1 MGLTFLFI
9 MNIKHLCGRGKCAS
23 RRGGESETQGGNRM
37 EKVELKKGI
46 YWVGAIDWNVRD
58 FHGYSTSLGT
68 TYNAYLILDE
78 RNVLVDTVK
87 APFYLEMLG
96 RISEIIDPAK
106 IDIVVSNHVEMDHS
120 GSLLQ
125 IVERIGSPLVVTS
138 ERGKKGLEK
147 HYQQSWKFRTVKNG
161 ETLSIG
167 HRTLAF
173 VEAPMLHW
181 PDSMFTY
188 IKEDQV
194 LLPNDAFGQHFA
206 SSQRFEDEV
215 GSEVMRHAAKYYA
228 NILWPLAPLILK
240 KVDEVVKMGI
250 PIDMIAPSHGLIWR
264 KNPNRII
271 QAYVEWSQG
280 KTGKKILVI
289 YDTMWGSTE
298 KMAKAI
304 LKGLI
309 EEGVD
314 ARLLHLR
321 SNHRSDIIEEMLE
334 AKGILL
340 GSPTLN
346 NGMFPTMGDFL
357 TYMRGL
363 RPKGKIFGLFGSHG
377 WGGGAIK
384 EMRRH
389 LETEKFEIWEKELP
403 VQFIPNAEELEGAVQ
418 FGKEF
423 ARKIL

>member
-1 MGLTFLFI
+1 M
-9 MNIKHLCGRGKCAS
+9 
-23 RRGGESETQGGNRM
+23 ETAM
-37 EKVELKKGI
+37 ERVELKKGV
-46 YWVGAIDWNVRD
+46 YWVGAIECSIRY
-58 FHGYSTSLGT
+58 FHGYSALTET

-78 RNVLVDTVK
+78 KNVLVDTVK
-87 APFYLEMLG
+87 ATFYIEMLG
-96 RISEIIDPAK
+96 RISEIIDPSK
-106 IDIVVSNHVEMDHS
+106 IDVIVSNHVEMDHS
-120 GSLLQ
+120 GSLTQ
-125 IVERIGSPLVVTS
+125 MVERIGNPTVITS
-138 ERGKKGLEK
+138 ERGQKGLTK
-147 HYQQSWKFRTVKNG
+147 HYKKPLTFKIVKSG
-161 ETLSIG
+161 EAVSIG
-167 HRTLAF
+167 HRTLTF

-188 IKEDQV
+188 IKEDQL
-194 LLPNDAFGQHFA
+194 LLPNDAFGQHLA

-215 GSEVMRHAAKYYA
+215 GDGVMAHAAKYYA

-240 KVDEVVKMGI
+240 KVDEVTKMGI
-250 PIDMIAPSHGLIWR
+250 PIEMIAPSHGLIWR
-264 KNPNRII
+264 KSPGRIME
-271 QAYVEWSQG
+271 AYVDWSQG
-280 KTGKKILVI
+280 KAGNKILII

-298 KMAKAI
+298 SVAKAI

-309 EEGVD
+309 EEGAE

-321 SNHRSDIIEEMLE
+321 LNHRSDIIEDMLE

-363 RPKGKIFGLFGSHG
+363 RPKGKVFGLFGSHG

-384 EMRRH
+384 EMRRA
-389 LETEKFEIWEKELP
+389 LEQEKFEIWEKELP
-403 VQFIPNAEELEGAVQ
+403 VQFAPDSGELKSAIQ

-423 ARKIL
+423 AKKLEVTKVTSE

>member
-1 MGLTFLFI
+1 M
-9 MNIKHLCGRGKCAS
+9 K
-23 RRGGESETQGGNRM
+23 
-37 EKVELKKGI
+37 KVELKKGI

-58 FHGYSTSLGT
+58 FHGYSVPFGT

-78 RNVLVDTVK
+78 KNVLVDTVK

-96 RISEIIDPAK
+96 RISEIVDPSK
-106 IDIVVSNHVEMDHS
+106 IDTIIANHVEMDHS
-120 GSLLQ
+120 GSLPQ
-125 IVERIGSPLVVTS
+125 IVERIGNPTVITS

-147 HYQQSWKFRTVKNG
+147 YYQRSMNFRTVRTG
-161 ETLSIG
+161 DTISIG
-167 HRTLAF
+167 HRTLTF
-173 VEAPMLHW
+173 IEAPMLHW

-188 IKEDQV
+188 VKEDRV
-194 LLPNDAFGQHFA
+194 LLPNDAFGQHIA
-206 SSQRFEDEV
+206 STKRFEDEV
-215 GSEVMRHAAKYYA
+215 GDEVMKHAAKYYA

-250 PIDMIAPSHGLIWR
+250 PIDMIGPSHGLIWR
-264 KNPNRII
+264 KEPGRII

-280 KTGKKILVI
+280 KANNKILVI

-298 KMAKAI
+298 SMAKAI

-309 EEGVD
+309 EDGAEVK
-314 ARLLHLR
+314 LLHLR

-334 AKGILL
+334 AKGVLL

-357 TYMRGL
+357 TYMKGL
-363 RPKGKIFGLFGSHG
+363 RPKGKVFGLFGSYG

-384 EMRRH
+384 EMRKN
-389 LETEKFEIWEKELP
+389 LEQEKFEVWEKELGFQYLP
-403 VQFIPNAEELEGAVQ
+403 DPEELKMAIQ

-423 ARKIL
+423 ARKVLSA

>member
-1 MGLTFLFI
+1 
-9 MNIKHLCGRGKCAS
+9 
-23 RRGGESETQGGNRM
+23 M
-37 EKVELKKGI
+37 EKVELKRGV
-46 YWVGAIDWNVRD
+46 YWVGAVDWNVRD
-58 FHGYSTSLGT
+58 FHGYSTPSGS

-78 RNVLVDTVK
+78 KNVLVDTVK

-96 RISEIIDPAK
+96 RISEIIDPAR
-106 IDIVVSNHVEMDHS
+106 IDIVISNHVEMDHS
-120 GSLLQ
+120 GSLQQ
-125 IVERIGSPLVVTS
+125 IVERIGSPLIVTS

-147 HYQQSWKFRTVKNG
+147 HYQQSWKFKTVKSG

-188 IKEDQV
+188 IKEDQL

-206 SSQRFEDEV
+206 SCQRFEDEV
-215 GSEVMRHAAKYYA
+215 GDDVMRHAAKYYA

-250 PIDMIAPSHGLIWR
+250 PIEMIAPSHGLIWR
-264 KNPNRII
+264 KDPNRII

-280 KTGKKILVI
+280 KTSKKVLVI

-309 EEGVD
+309 DEGAD

-334 AKGILL
+334 ARGILL

-346 NGMFPTMGDFL
+346 NGMFPTLGDFL

-389 LETEKFEIWEKELP
+389 LEMEKYEIWEKELP
-403 VQFIPNAEELEGAVQ
+403 VQFVPNPEELSSAIQ

-423 ARKIL
+423 AKVL

>member
-1 MGLTFLFI
+1 
-9 MNIKHLCGRGKCAS
+9 
-23 RRGGESETQGGNRM
+23 M

-46 YWVGAIDWNVRD
+46 YWVGAIDWNIRD
-58 FHGYSTSLGT
+58 FHGYSTPLGT

-78 RNVLVDTVK
+78 KNVLVDTVK
-87 APFYLEMLG
+87 APFYIEMLG
-96 RISEIIDPAK
+96 RISEIIDPSR
-106 IDIVVSNHVEMDHS
+106 IDVVVSNHVEMDHS
-120 GSLLQ
+120 GSLPP
-125 IVERIGSPLVVTS
+125 IVERIGNPTVITS
-138 ERGKKGLEK
+138 ERGQKGLSK
-147 HYQQSWKFRTVKNG
+147 YYKKTFKFKTVKSG
-161 ETLSIG
+161 ETFSIG
-167 HRTLAF
+167 HRTLTF

-188 IKEDQV
+188 IQEDQL
-194 LLPNDAFGQHFA
+194 LLPNDAFGQHIA
-206 SSQRFEDEV
+206 SCQRFEDEV
-215 GSEVMRHAAKYYA
+215 GDPVMKHAAKYYA

-264 KNPNRII
+264 KNPSRII
-271 QAYVEWSQG
+271 QAYVDWSRGQVG
-280 KTGKKILVI
+280 NKILVI

-298 KMAKAI
+298 SIAKAI

-309 EEGVD
+309 EEGAE

-321 SNHRSDIIEEMLE
+321 SNHRSDIIEEMLG

-357 TYMRGL
+357 TYMKGL
-363 RPKGKIFGLFGSHG
+363 KPKGKIFGLFGSHG

-384 EMRRH
+384 EMRRA
-389 LETEKFEIWEKELP
+389 LEQEKFEIWEKELP
-403 VQFIPNAEELEGAVQ
+403 VQFVPDPEELKNAIQ

-423 ARKIL
+423 AHKLFGG

>member
-1 MGLTFLFI
+1 M
-9 MNIKHLCGRGKCAS
+9 K
-23 RRGGESETQGGNRM
+23 
-37 EKVELKKGI
+37 KVELKSGI

-58 FHGYSTSLGT
+58 FHGYSTPFGT

-78 RNVLVDTVK
+78 KNVLVDTVK
-87 APFYLEMLG
+87 APFYSEMLG
-96 RISEIIDPAK
+96 RISEIIDPLK
-106 IDIVVSNHVEMDHS
+106 IDMIISNHVEMDHS
-120 GSLLQ
+120 GSLPQ
-125 IVERIGSPLVVTS
+125 IVERIGNAVVITC
-138 ERGKKGLEK
+138 ERGRKGLEK
-147 HYQQSWKFRTVKNG
+147 HYQKSFKVNTVKTG
-161 ETLSIG
+161 DTISLG
-167 HRTLAF
+167 HRTLTF

-188 IKEDQV
+188 MKEDQV

-215 GSEVMRHAAKYYA
+215 GVEVMKHAGKYYA

-264 KNPNRII
+264 KDPSRII
-271 QAYVEWSQG
+271 HAYVEWSRG
-280 KTGKKILVI
+280 KTNTKILVI

-298 KMAKAI
+298 SIAKAI

-309 EEGVD
+309 EEGAE

-363 RPKGKIFGLFGSHG
+363 RPKEKVFGLFGSHG
-377 WGGGAIK
+377 WGGGAVK
-384 EMRRH
+384 EMRKL
-389 LETEKFEIWEKELP
+389 LEESKFEVWEKELSIQYLP
-403 VQFIPNAEELEGAVQ
+403 DQEELKRAIE

-423 ARKIL
+423 ARKALTQER

>member
-1 MGLTFLFI
+1 M
-9 MNIKHLCGRGKCAS
+9 
-23 RRGGESETQGGNRM
+23 ET
-37 EKVELKKGI
+37 VELKKGI
-46 YWVGAIDWNVRD
+46 YWVGAVDWNIRD
-58 FHGYSTSLGT
+58 FHGYSTPTGT
-68 TYNAYLILDE
+68 TYNAYLIVDE
-78 RNVLVDTVK
+78 KTVLVDTVK
-87 APFYLEMLG
+87 VPFYLEMMG
-96 RISEIIDPAK
+96 RISEIIDPSK
-106 IDIVVSNHVEMDHS
+106 IDIVISNHVEMDHS
-120 GSLLQ
+120 GSLAQ
-125 IVERIGSPLVVTS
+125 VVERIGNPIVVTS

-147 HYQQSWKFRTVKNG
+147 HYQKSFNFKIVKTG

-167 HRTLAF
+167 RRNLAF

-188 IKEDQV
+188 IPEDRV

-206 SSQRFEDEV
+206 STQRFEDEV
-215 GSEVMRHAAKYYA
+215 NGDLVMRHAAKYYA

-250 PIDMIAPSHGLIWR
+250 PIDMIGPSHGLIWR
-264 KNPNRII
+264 RNPGRII
-271 QAYVEWSQG
+271 QAYVDWSQG
-280 KTGKKILVI
+280 KTEKKVLIV

-298 KMAKAI
+298 VMAKAI
-304 LKGLI
+304 LKGLM
-309 EEGVD
+309 EEGVQ
-314 ARLLHLR
+314 ARLLSLR
-321 SNHRSDIIEEMLE
+321 TNHRSDIIEEMLE

-357 TYMRGL
+357 TYLKGL
-363 RPKGKIFGLFGSHG
+363 RPKGKVFGLFGSHG

-389 LETEKFEIWEKELP
+389 LETEKFEIWEKELS
-403 VQFIPNAEELEGAVQ
+403 VQFIPDREELKKAIE

-423 ARKIL
+423 AKIAMSH

>member
-1 MGLTFLFI
+1 M
-9 MNIKHLCGRGKCAS
+9 K
-23 RRGGESETQGGNRM
+23 
-37 EKVELKKGI
+37 KVELKKGI
-46 YWVGAIDWNVRD
+46 YWVGVIDWNVRD
-58 FHGYSTSLGT
+58 FHGYSTPFGT

-78 RNVLVDTVK
+78 KNVLVDTVK

-96 RISEIIDPAK
+96 RISEIIDPSK
-106 IDIVVSNHVEMDHS
+106 IDVIVSNHVEMDHS
-120 GSLLQ
+120 GSLPQ
-125 IVERIGSPLVVTS
+125 IVERIGDPLVITS

-147 HYQQSWKFRTVKNG
+147 HYQRSMNFRIVKTG
-161 ETLSIG
+161 DTFLIG
-167 HRTLAF
+167 HRTLIF

-188 IKEDQV
+188 IKEDQL

-215 GSEVMRHAAKYYA
+215 GDELMKHAAKYYA

-240 KVDEVVKMGI
+240 KMDEVVKMGI
-250 PIDMIAPSHGLIWR
+250 PIDMIGPSHGLIWR
-264 KNPNRII
+264 KDPIRII
-271 QAYVEWSQG
+271 QAYVDWSQG
-280 KTGKKILVI
+280 KTGRKILIV

-298 KMAKAI
+298 SMAKAI

-309 EEGVD
+309 EEG
-314 ARLLHLR
+314 AEAKLLHLR
-321 SNHRSDIIEEMLE
+321 SNHRSDIIYEMLE

-363 RPKGKIFGLFGSHG
+363 KPKGKIFGLFGSHG
-377 WGGGAIK
+377 WGGGAVK
-384 EMRRH
+384 EMRKN
-389 LETEKFEIWEKELP
+389 LVEEKFEVWEKELV
-403 VQFIPNAEELEGAVQ
+403 VQYIPDSEELKKAIQ

-423 ARKIL
+423 AQKILSL

>member
-1 MGLTFLFI
+1 
-9 MNIKHLCGRGKCAS
+9 
-23 RRGGESETQGGNRM
+23 M

-58 FHGYSTSLGT
+58 FHGYSTPFGS

-78 RNVLVDTVK
+78 KNVLVDTVK

-96 RISEIIDPAK
+96 RISEVIDPAK

-147 HYQQSWKFRTVKNG
+147 HYQQSLKFRTVKSG

-167 HRTLAF
+167 HRTLSF

-206 SSQRFEDEV
+206 SCQRFEDEV
-215 GSEVMRHAAKYYA
+215 GDGVMRHAAKYYA

-264 KNPNRII
+264 KDPNRII

-280 KTGKKILVI
+280 KTAKKVLVI

-304 LKGLI
+304 LQGLI
-309 EEGVD
+309 DEGAD

-334 AKGILL
+334 ARGILL

-363 RPKGKIFGLFGSHG
+363 RPKGKSFGLFGSHG

-389 LETEKFEIWEKELP
+389 LEMEKFEIWEKELS
-403 VQFIPNAEELEGAVQ
+403 VQFIPDENEVKSAIE

-423 ARKIL
+423 ARKVLAS

>member
-1 MGLTFLFI
+1 
-9 MNIKHLCGRGKCAS
+9 
-23 RRGGESETQGGNRM
+23 M

-46 YWVGAIDWNVRD
+46 YWVGAIDWNIRD
-58 FHGYSTSLGT
+58 FHGYSTPLGT

-78 RNVLVDTVK
+78 KNVLVDTVK
-87 APFYLEMLG
+87 APFYIEMLG
-96 RISEIIDPAK
+96 RISEIIDPSR
-106 IDIVVSNHVEMDHS
+106 IDVVVSNHVEMDHS
-120 GSLLQ
+120 GSLPP
-125 IVERIGSPLVVTS
+125 IVERIGNPTVITS
-138 ERGKKGLEK
+138 ERGQKGLTK
-147 HYQQSWKFRTVKNG
+147 YYKKTLKFKTVKSG

-167 HRTLAF
+167 HRTLTF

-188 IKEDQV
+188 IKEDQL
-194 LLPNDAFGQHFA
+194 LLPNDAFGQHIA
-206 SSQRFEDEV
+206 SCQRFEDEV
-215 GSEVMRHAAKYYA
+215 GDAVMKHAAKYYA

-264 KNPNRII
+264 KNPSRII
-271 QAYVEWSQG
+271 QAYVDWSRGQIG
-280 KTGKKILVI
+280 NKILVI

-298 KMAKAI
+298 SIAKAI

-309 EEGVD
+309 EEGAE

-357 TYMRGL
+357 TYMKGL
-363 RPKGKIFGLFGSHG
+363 KPKGKIFGLFGSHG

-384 EMRRH
+384 EMRRA
-389 LETEKFEIWEKELP
+389 LEQEKFEIWEKELP
-403 VQFIPNAEELEGAVQ
+403 VQFVPDPEELKNAIQ

-423 ARKIL
+423 AKKFCSSKLAIGWT

>member
-1 MGLTFLFI
+1 
-9 MNIKHLCGRGKCAS
+9 
-23 RRGGESETQGGNRM
+23 
-37 EKVELKKGI
+37 
-46 YWVGAIDWNVRD
+46 
-58 FHGYSTSLGT
+58 
-68 TYNAYLILDE
+68 LDE
-78 RNVLVDTVK
+78 KNVLVDTVK

-106 IDIVVSNHVEMDHS
+106 IDIVISNHVEMDHS
-120 GSLLQ
+120 GSLQQ
-125 IVERIGSPLVVTS
+125 IVERIGSPLIVTS

-147 HYQQSWKFRTVKNG
+147 HYQQSWKFRTVKSR

-188 IKEDQV
+188 IKADQV

-206 SSQRFEDEV
+206 SCQRFEDEV
-215 GSEVMRHAAKYYA
+215 GDDVMRHAAKYYA

-264 KNPNRII
+264 KDPGRII
-271 QAYVEWSQG
+271 QAYVQWSQG
-280 KTGKKILVI
+280 KTAKKVLVI

-309 EEGVD
+309 DEGVD
-314 ARLLHLR
+314 AKLLHLR

-334 AKGILL
+334 ARGILL

-377 WGGGAIK
+377 WGGGAMK
-384 EMRRH
+384 DMRRH
-389 LETEKFEIWEKELP
+389 LETEKFEIWEKELS
-403 VQFIPNAEELEGAVQ
+403 VQFVPNSEELSRAIQ
-418 FGKEF
+418 FGSEF
-423 ARKIL
+423 AKKVL

>member
-1 MGLTFLFI
+1 
-9 MNIKHLCGRGKCAS
+9 
-23 RRGGESETQGGNRM
+23 M
-37 EKVELKKGI
+37 EIVELKKGI

-58 FHGYSTSLGT
+58 FHGYSTPFGT

-78 RNVLVDTVK
+78 KNVLVDTVK

-96 RISEIIDPAK
+96 RISEIIDPSK
-106 IDIVVSNHVEMDHS
+106 IDIIISNHVEMDHS
-120 GSLLQ
+120 GSLPQ
-125 IVERIGSPLVVTS
+125 IVEQIGTPTVITS

-147 HYQQSWKFRTVKNG
+147 HYKRSLNFRTVKTG
-161 ETLSIG
+161 DTLSIG
-167 HRTLAF
+167 NRTLAF

-188 IKEDQV
+188 IKEDRV
-194 LLPNDAFGQHFA
+194 LLPNDAFGQHLA
-206 SSQRFEDEV
+206 SCQRFEDEV
-215 GSEVMRHAAKYYA
+215 GDEAMKHAAKYYA

-250 PIDMIAPSHGLIWR
+250 PIDMIGPSHGLIWR
-264 KNPNRII
+264 KDPGRII

-280 KTGKKILVI
+280 KAKRKIIII

-298 KMAKAI
+298 SVGKAI

-309 EEGVD
+309 EEGAEVK
-314 ARLLHLR
+314 LLHLR

-357 TYMRGL
+357 TYMKGL
-363 RPKGKIFGLFGSHG
+363 RPKGKIFGLFGSYG

-384 EMRRH
+384 EMRKN
-389 LETEKFEIWEKELP
+389 LGEEKFEVWENELGI
-403 VQFIPNAEELEGAVQ
+403 QYIPDPEEIKSAIQ
-418 FGKEF
+418 FGREF
-423 ARKIL
+423 ARKALGK

>member
-1 MGLTFLFI
+1 
-9 MNIKHLCGRGKCAS
+9 
-23 RRGGESETQGGNRM
+23 M

-46 YWVGAIDWNVRD
+46 YWVGAIDWNIRD
-58 FHGYSTSLGT
+58 FHGYSTPFGT

-78 RNVLVDTVK
+78 KNVLVDTVK

-120 GSLLQ
+120 GSLLELA
-125 IVERIGSPLVVTS
+125 ERIGSPLVVTS

-147 HYQQSWKFRTVKNG
+147 HYQPSWKFRTVKSG

-188 IKEDQV
+188 IKEDQL

-206 SSQRFEDEV
+206 SCHRFEDEV
-215 GSEVMRHAAKYYA
+215 GDEVMRHAAKYYA

-264 KNPNRII
+264 KDPKRII

-280 KTGKKILVI
+280 KTAKKVLVI

-309 EEGVD
+309 DEGAD
-314 ARLLHLR
+314 GRLLHLR

-334 AKGILL
+334 ARGILL

-389 LETEKFEIWEKELP
+389 LEMEKFEIWEKEFS
-403 VQFIPNAEELEGAVQ
+403 VQFIPNSEELSGAIQ
-418 FGKEF
+418 FGREF
-423 ARKIL
+423 AKKVL

>member
-1 MGLTFLFI
+1 
-9 MNIKHLCGRGKCAS
+9 
-23 RRGGESETQGGNRM
+23 M
-37 EKVELKKGI
+37 EKVELKRGI

-58 FHGYSTSLGT
+58 FHGYSTPFGS

-78 RNVLVDTVK
+78 KNVLVDTVK

-96 RISEIIDPAK
+96 RISEIIDPGK
-106 IDIVVSNHVEMDHS
+106 IDMVVSNHVEMDHS

-125 IVERIGSPLVVTS
+125 IVERIGSPLIVTS

-147 HYQQSWKFRTVKNG
+147 HYQQSWKFRTVKSG

-167 HRTLAF
+167 RRTLAF

-206 SSQRFEDEV
+206 SCQRFEDEV
-215 GSEVMRHAAKYYA
+215 GDDVMRHAARYYA

-271 QAYVEWSQG
+271 QAYVEWSRG
-280 KTGKKILVI
+280 KTAKKVLVI

-309 EEGVD
+309 DEGAD

-334 AKGILL
+334 ARGILL

-389 LETEKFEIWEKELP
+389 LEIEKFEIWEKELP
-403 VQFIPNAEELEGAVQ
+403 VQFIPNSEELSGAIQ
-418 FGKEF
+418 FGREF
-423 ARKIL
+423 AKKIL

>member
-1 MGLTFLFI
+1 
-9 MNIKHLCGRGKCAS
+9 
-23 RRGGESETQGGNRM
+23 M
-37 EKVELKKGI
+37 EKVELKRGI
-46 YWVGAIDWNVRD
+46 YWVGAIDWNIRD
-58 FHGYSTSLGT
+58 FHGYSTPFGS

-78 RNVLVDTVK
+78 KNVLVDTVK

-106 IDIVVSNHVEMDHS
+106 IDIVISNHVEMDHS

-125 IVERIGSPLVVTS
+125 IIERIGSPLVVTS

-147 HYQQSWKFRTVKNG
+147 HYQQSWKFRTVKSG

-206 SSQRFEDEV
+206 SCQRFEDEV
-215 GSEVMRHAAKYYA
+215 GDDVMRHAAKYYA

-240 KVDEVVKMGI
+240 KVDEVAKMGI

-264 KNPNRII
+264 KDPNRII

-280 KTGKKILVI
+280 KTAKKVLVI

-309 EEGVD
+309 DEGAD

-321 SNHRSDIIEEMLE
+321 SNHRSDIIAEMLE
-334 AKGILL
+334 ARGIVL

-389 LETEKFEIWEKELP
+389 LEMEKFEIWEKELS
-403 VQFIPNAEELEGAVQ
+403 VQFIPDENEVKSAIE

-423 ARKIL
+423 ARKVMAS

>member
-1 MGLTFLFI
+1 
-9 MNIKHLCGRGKCAS
+9 
-23 RRGGESETQGGNRM
+23 M
-37 EKVELKKGI
+37 ERVELKKGI
-46 YWVGAIDWNVRD
+46 YWVGGVDWNVRD
-58 FHGYSTSLGT
+58 FHGYSTPFGT

-78 RNVLVDTVK
+78 KNVLIDTVK

-96 RISEIIDPAK
+96 RISEIIDPSK
-106 IDIVVSNHVEMDHS
+106 IDMIVSNHVEMDHS
-120 GSLLQ
+120 GSLPQ
-125 IVERIGSPLVVTS
+125 IIERIGNPVVITS
-138 ERGKKGLEK
+138 ERGKKGLER
-147 HYQQSWKFRTVKNG
+147 HYQKTFKTNTVKTG
-161 ETLSIG
+161 DTISLG
-167 HRTLAF
+167 HRTLTF

-188 IKEDQV
+188 IKEDRV

-206 SSQRFEDEV
+206 SSQRFEDEI
-215 GSEVMRHAAKYYA
+215 GDEVMRHAAKYYA

-250 PIDMIAPSHGLIWR
+250 TIDIIGPSHGLIWR
-264 KNPNRII
+264 KDPSRII

-280 KTGKKILVI
+280 KGNRKVLVV

-298 KMAKAI
+298 SLAKAI
-304 LKGLI
+304 VKGLT
-309 EEGVD
+309 EEG
-314 ARLLHLR
+314 AETRLLNLR
-321 SNHRSDIIEEMLE
+321 LNHRSDIIEEMLE
-334 AKGILL
+334 ASGILL

-363 RPKGKIFGLFGSHG
+363 KPKGKVFGLFGSHG

-384 EMRRH
+384 EMRKA
-389 LETEKFEIWEKELP
+389 LEQEKFEIWEKELSI
-403 VQFIPNAEELEGAVQ
+403 QFVPDPEELKSAIQ

-423 ARKIL
+423 AHKMISR

>member
-1 MGLTFLFI
+1 
-9 MNIKHLCGRGKCAS
+9 
-23 RRGGESETQGGNRM
+23 M

-58 FHGYSTSLGT
+58 FHGYSTPFGS

-78 RNVLVDTVK
+78 KNVLVDTVK

-106 IDIVVSNHVEMDHS
+106 IDIIVSNHVEMDHS
-120 GSLLQ
+120 GSLFQ
-125 IVERIGSPLVVTS
+125 IAERIGAPMVITS
-138 ERGKKGLEK
+138 ERGEKGLKK
-147 HYQQSWKFRTVKNG
+147 HYQKSLKFKTVKTG
-161 ETLSIG
+161 ESLSIG

-188 IKEDQV
+188 IKEDQ
-194 LLPNDAFGQHFA
+194 LLMPNDAFGQHLA

-215 GSEVMRHAAKYYA
+215 GGEVMGHAAKYYA

-264 KNPNRII
+264 KDPSRII

-298 KMAKAI
+298 SIAKAI

-309 EEGVD
+309 EEGTE
-314 ARLLHLR
+314 AKLLHLR
-321 SNHRSDIIEEMLE
+321 SNHRSDIIYEMLE

-363 RPKGKIFGLFGSHG
+363 RPKGKVFGLFGSHG

-384 EMRRH
+384 EMRRS

-403 VQFIPNAEELEGAVQ
+403 VQFVPNPEEVKSAIE

-423 ARKIL
+423 AKKVL

>member
-1 MGLTFLFI
+1 
-9 MNIKHLCGRGKCAS
+9 
-23 RRGGESETQGGNRM
+23 M

-46 YWVGAIDWNVRD
+46 YWVGAIDWNIRD
-58 FHGYSTSLGT
+58 FHGYSTSYGT

-78 RNVLVDTVK
+78 KNVLVDTVK

-106 IDIVVSNHVEMDHS
+106 IDMVVSNHVEMDHS

-125 IVERIGSPLVVTS
+125 MVERIGTPIVITS
-138 ERGKKGLEK
+138 ERGEKGLKK
-147 HYQQSWKFRTVKNG
+147 HYQKSLKFRTVKTG
-161 ETLSIG
+161 ETVSLG
-167 HRTLAF
+167 RRTLTF

-188 IKEDQV
+188 IKEDQL
-194 LLPNDAFGQHFA
+194 LLPNDAFGQHVA

-215 GSEVMRHAAKYYA
+215 EDAVMKHAAKYYA

-264 KNPNRII
+264 KNPGRII
-271 QAYVEWSQG
+271 EAYVDWSQG
-280 KTGKKILVI
+280 KAGNKILVI

-298 KMAKAI
+298 GMAKAI
-304 LKGLI
+304 LRGLTD
-309 EEGVD
+309 EGVD

-321 SNHRSDIIEEMLE
+321 SNHRSDVMEEMLE

-346 NGMFPTMGDFL
+346 NGMFPTMGDFF
-357 TYMRGL
+357 TYMKGL
-363 RPKGKIFGLFGSHG
+363 RPKGKVFGLFGSYG

-384 EMRRH
+384 EMRKV
-389 LETEKFEIWEKELP
+389 LEQEKFEIWEKELP
-403 VQFIPNAEELEGAVQ
+403 IQFVPDPEELKNAIQ

-423 ARKIL
+423 ARKIRDA

>member
-1 MGLTFLFI
+1 
-9 MNIKHLCGRGKCAS
+9 
-23 RRGGESETQGGNRM
+23 M
-37 EKVELKKGI
+37 EKVELKRGI
-46 YWVGAIDWNVRD
+46 YWVGAIDWNIRD
-58 FHGYSTSLGT
+58 FHGYSTPFGS

-78 RNVLVDTVK
+78 KNVLVDTVK

-106 IDIVVSNHVEMDHS
+106 IDIVISNHVEMDHS

-147 HYQQSWKFRTVKNG
+147 HYQQSWKFRTVKSG

-206 SSQRFEDEV
+206 SCQRFEDEV
-215 GSEVMRHAAKYYA
+215 GDDVMRHAAKYYA

-240 KVDEVVKMGI
+240 KVDEVAKMGI

-264 KNPNRII
+264 KDPNRII

-280 KTGKKILVI
+280 KTAKKVLVI

-309 EEGVD
+309 DEGTD

-321 SNHRSDIIEEMLE
+321 SNHRSDIIAEMLE
-334 AKGILL
+334 ARGIVL

-389 LETEKFEIWEKELP
+389 LEMEKFEIWEKELS
-403 VQFIPNAEELEGAVQ
+403 VQFIPNSEELSGAIQ
-418 FGKEF
+418 FGREF
-423 ARKIL
+423 AKKIL

>member
-1 MGLTFLFI
+1 
-9 MNIKHLCGRGKCAS
+9 
-23 RRGGESETQGGNRM
+23 M

-58 FHGYSTSLGT
+58 FHGYSTPFGS

-78 RNVLVDTVK
+78 KNVLVDTVK

-106 IDIVVSNHVEMDHS
+106 IDIVISNHVEMDHS

-125 IVERIGSPLVVTS
+125 IIERIGSPLVVTS

-147 HYQQSWKFRTVKNG
+147 HYEQSWRFKTVKSG
-161 ETLSIG
+161 DTLWIG

-188 IKEDQV
+188 IKEDQL

-215 GSEVMRHAAKYYA
+215 GNEVMRHAAKYYA

-264 KNPNRII
+264 KDPHRII

-280 KTGKKILVI
+280 KTAKKVLVI

-309 EEGVD
+309 EEGAD

-321 SNHRSDIIEEMLE
+321 SNHRSDIIEEMLD
-334 AKGILL
+334 ARGILL

-357 TYMRGL
+357 TYLRGL

-377 WGGGAIK
+377 WGGGAMK

-389 LETEKFEIWEKELP
+389 LEMEKFEIWEKELP
-403 VQFIPNAEELEGAVQ
+403 VQFVPNSEELNGAIQ

>member
-1 MGLTFLFI
+1 
-9 MNIKHLCGRGKCAS
+9 
-23 RRGGESETQGGNRM
+23 M
-37 EKVELKKGI
+37 EIVELKKGI
-46 YWVGAIDWNVRD
+46 YWVGAIDWNIRD
-58 FHGYSTSLGT
+58 FHGYSTPFGT

-78 RNVLVDTVK
+78 KNVLVDTVK
-87 APFYLEMLG
+87 APFYWEMLG
-96 RISEIIDPAK
+96 RISEIIDPSK
-106 IDIVVSNHVEMDHS
+106 IDIIISNHVEMDHS
-120 GSLLQ
+120 GSLPQ
-125 IVERIGSPLVVTS
+125 IVERIGTPTVITS
-138 ERGKKGLEK
+138 ERGQKGLEK
-147 HYQQSWKFRTVKNG
+147 HYKRSLSFKTVKTG
-161 ETLSIG
+161 DTLSIG

-188 IKEDQV
+188 IKEDRV

-206 SSQRFEDEV
+206 SCHRFEDEM
-215 GSEVMRHAAKYYA
+215 GDEAMKHAAKYYA

-250 PIDMIAPSHGLIWR
+250 PIDVIGPSHGLIWR
-264 KNPNRII
+264 KDPGRII

-280 KTGKKILVI
+280 KAKEKIIII

-298 KMAKAI
+298 SVAKAI

-309 EEGVD
+309 EEGVQ
-314 ARLLHLR
+314 AKLLHLR
-321 SNHRSDIIEEMLE
+321 SNHRSDIIEEMLD

-363 RPKGKIFGLFGSHG
+363 RPKGKIFGLFGSYG

-384 EMRRH
+384 EMRKN
-389 LETEKFEIWEKELP
+389 LEAEKFEIWK
-403 VQFIPNAEELEGAVQ
+403 EELGIQYIPDPEEIKSAIQ
-418 FGKEF
+418 FGREF
-423 ARKIL
+423 ARKVLKG